1 VIACGLG
8 ALTAML
14 LVVGR
19 YRLIELAST
28 GMVVAFTLCTM
39 VAVCALQFTPYAIT
53 AHHLAEGFSFQL
65 PASSTVAFAIHL
77 NPVRAGITT
86 VERLGDWAWSSFRWL
101 TLPKER
107 AEWYRPQAS
116 LDHAGGLADTPAGRR
131 KYADYLA
138 WLAEN
143 VPEQKRLRFDRMSKG
158 WVPGTKEF
166 NAELVEEHREAVAAL
181 EHGEPDLYEAR
192 FARLETRLDE
202 LLATIGKSR
211 TDLAREPKSAAWKV
225 ALAAEMKATTTATN
239 KWLGKALA
247 MGSPYTVSRLAS
259 ACRVTPG
266 AAEPFLRAIAKT
278 MA

>member
-1 VIACGLG
+1 
-8 ALTAML
+8 
-14 LVVGR
+14 
-19 YRLIELAST
+19 
-28 GMVVAFTLCTM
+28 
-39 VAVCALQFTPYAIT
+39 
-53 AHHLAEGFSFQL
+53 
-65 PASSTVAFAIHL
+65 
-77 NPVRAGITT
+77 
-86 VERLGDWAWSSFRWL
+86 
-101 TLPKER
+101 
-107 AEWYRPQAS
+107 
-116 LDHAGGLADTPAGRR
+116 
-131 KYADYLA
+131 
-138 WLAEN
+138 
-143 VPEQKRLRFDRMSKG
+143 
-158 WVPGTKEF
+158 
-166 NAELVEEHREAVAAL
+166 
-181 EHGEPDLYEAR
+181 LYEAR